1 MNFAQLRA
9 FQAIAT
15 HRTFSEAAQA
25 LGVSQPAITQHVK
38 ALEEAVGA
46 RLFLRTGAGIELSPD
61 ARDLLPQVRQ
71 VMLMLDDIGAR
82 MEEGRTLNAGY
93 LALGLCAPYVAM
105 PILQRFTALHP
116 GIRLDVR
123 LENSSVLLDLV
134 AQNRVD
140 VAIATLEAPHPDF
153 ACDRLLAQE
162 VMVLVHEGHPWW
174 GRGTVAVAE
183 LKDQR
188 IVLREPG
195 SMTRHLFEAALA
207 KHGLTLA
214 PHLVLGSREAV
225 KEAVAAKIGLGIV
238 LNRELGCDPRLHAV
252 AIEGAP
258 ARADEYLVTRR
269 EIRPLGAVAAF
280 AAVARAV
287 FTTQSG
293 VPTDQS
299 TSAGTL

>member
-1 MNFAQLRA
+1 MNLAQLRV

-38 ALEEAVGA
+38 ALEEALGA
-46 RLFLRTGAGIELSPD
+46 RLFLRSAAGIELTPD
-61 ARDLLPQVRQ
+61 ARDLLPRVRQ

-82 MEEGRTLNAGY
+82 MEEGRALQAGH

-105 PILQRFTALHP
+105 PVLERFAALHP

-134 AQNRVD
+134 AQHRVD

-153 ACDRLLAQE
+153 ACDRLIDQE
-162 VMVLVHEGHPWW
+162 VLVLVPQGHGWW
-174 GRGTVAVAE
+174 GRTQVGLQE
-183 LKDQR
+183 LAGQPF
-188 IVLREPG
+188 ILREPG

-207 KHGLTLA
+207 RQGLGLT

-225 KEAVAAKIGLGIV
+225 KEAVAARIGLGIV

-252 AIEGAP
+252 AITGAP

-269 EIRPLGAVAAF
+269 ETRQLGAVAAF
-280 AAVARAV
+280 AAVARSV
-287 FTTQSG
+287 FPVPGSG
-293 VPTDQS
+293 I
-299 TSAGTL
+299 G

>member
-46 RLFLRTGAGIELSPD
+46 RLFLRTGAGIELTPD
-61 ARDLLPQVRQ
+61 GRDLLPRVRQ

-82 MEEGRTLNAGY
+82 MDEGRALSTGY

-105 PILQRFTALHP
+105 PILQRFTTLHP

-134 AQNRVD
+134 AQHRVD
-140 VAIATLEAPHPDF
+140 VAIATLQAPHPDF
-153 ACDRLLAQE
+153 ACDRLLSQE
-162 VMVLVHEGHPWW
+162 VLVLVHEGHPWW
-174 GRGTVAVAE
+174 GRDKIKVAE
-183 LKDQR
+183 LRDQR
-188 IVLREPG
+188 LVLREAG
-195 SMTRHLFEAALA
+195 SMTRHLFEGALA
-207 KHGLTLA
+207 ARGVPIS

-252 AIEGAP
+252 AIADAP

-269 EIRPLGAVAAF
+269 ETRPLGAVAAF
-280 AAVARAV
+280 ATVARTV
-287 FTTQSG
+287 FGAPVVTDGQ
-293 VPTDQS
+293 PT
-299 TSAGTL
+299 

>member
-46 RLFLRTGAGIELSPD
+46 RLFLRTGAGIELTPD
-61 ARDLLPQVRQ
+61 GRDLLPRVRQ

-82 MEEGRTLNAGY
+82 MDEGRTLNAGY

-105 PILQRFTALHP
+105 PILERFTALHP

-123 LENSSVLLDLV
+123 LANSSVLLDLV
-134 AQNRVD
+134 AQQRVD
-140 VAIATLEAPHPDF
+140 IAIATLETPHPDF
-153 ACDRLLAQE
+153 ACDRLLSQE
-162 VMVLVHEGHPWW
+162 VLVLVYETHPWW
-174 GRGTVAVAE
+174 GRDKVAVRE
-183 LKDQR
+183 LADQR
-188 IVLREPG
+188 FVLREAG
-195 SMTRHLFEAALA
+195 SMTRHLFEAALSR
-207 KHGLTLA
+207 HGIALA

-225 KEAVAAKIGLGIV
+225 KEAVAARIGLGIV

-269 EIRPLGAVAAF
+269 ETRQLGAVAAF
-280 AAVARAV
+280 AAVAA
-287 FTTQSG
+287 SG
-293 VPTDQS
+293 FGIV
-299 TSAGTL
+299 A

>member
-46 RLFLRTGAGIELSPD
+46 RLFLRTGAGIELTPD
-61 ARDLLPQVRQ
+61 ARDLLPRVRQ

-82 MEEGRTLNAGY
+82 MDEGRTLNAGY

-105 PILQRFTALHP
+105 PILERFTALHP

-134 AQNRVD
+134 AQQRVD

-153 ACDRLLAQE
+153 ACDRLLSQE
-162 VMVLVHEGHPWW
+162 VLLLVHDGHPWW
-174 GRGTVAVAE
+174 GRDKVDLADVTH
-183 LKDQR
+183 QR
-188 IVLREPG
+188 LVLREAG

-207 KHGLTLA
+207 RRGLAIA

-238 LNRELGCDPRLHAV
+238 LNRELGCDPRLHAL

-280 AAVARAV
+280 AAVASAV
-287 FTTQSG
+287 FATDG
-293 VPTDQS
+293 GAPADQS
-299 TSAGTL
+299 T

>member
-1 MNFAQLRA
+1 MNLAQLRA
-9 FQAIAT
+9 FHAIAT

-38 ALEEAVGA
+38 ALEEAVGG
-46 RLFLRTGAGIELSPD
+46 RLFLRSGAGIELTPH
-61 ARDLLPQVRQ
+61 ARELLPRIRQ
-71 VMLMLDDIGAR
+71 VALMLDDIDAR

-105 PILQRFTALHP
+105 PILERFGTLHP

-153 ACDRLLAQE
+153 ACERLIDQQ
-162 VMVLVHEGHPWW
+162 VMVMVPEGHSWW
-174 GRGTVAVAE
+174 GRRTVALHELAE
-183 LKDQR
+183 QR
-188 IVLREPG
+188 IVLREAG
-195 SMTRHLFEAALA
+195 SMTRQLFEAALA
-207 KHGLTLA
+207 RHAIALA
-214 PHLVLGSREAV
+214 PYLVLGSREAV

-238 LNRELGCDPRLHAV
+238 LSRELGCDPRLHAV

-258 ARADEYLVTRR
+258 ARADEYLVARR
-269 EIRPLGAVAAF
+269 ETRHLGAVAAF
-280 AAVARAV
+280 AAIAATL
-287 FTTQSG
+287 FG
-293 VPTDQS
+293 
-299 TSAGTL
+299 SADRNDEPAA